1 MLKVVGIE
9 VVEEVDKTS
18 DNILIK
24 HSLEVD
30 KMTSPD
36 STAGFVTRK
45 AT

>member
-1 MLKVVGIE
+1 MVE
-9 VVEEVDKTS
+9 VVVTEVIEEVDKTS

-24 HSLEVD
+24 HSLEAD

>member
-1 MLKVVGIE
+1 MVEVVGVE
-9 VVEEVDKTS
+9 VVVEVDKTS

-24 HSLEVD
+24 HNLEVD
-30 KMTSPD
+30 KMTGPE